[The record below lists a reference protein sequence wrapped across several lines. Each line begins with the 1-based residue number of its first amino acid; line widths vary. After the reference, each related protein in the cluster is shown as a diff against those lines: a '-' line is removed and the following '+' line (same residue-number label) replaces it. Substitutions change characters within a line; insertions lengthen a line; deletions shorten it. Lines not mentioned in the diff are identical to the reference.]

1 MSRVAIAIAAHG
13 LPGLT
18 GILSVPIEGTHSLSL
33 TVVRAYSAA
42 GGGWAVQ
49 QGRGHV
55 LAIRRRGSPWLARA
69 VEAEL
74 SLCASTVAPGVP
86 PSRTP

>member
-42 GGGWAVQ
+42 GELAGPCS
-49 QGRGHV
+49 RG
-55 LAIRRRGSPWLARA
+55 AAMCWRRGLPWLARA

-74 SLCASTVAPGVP
+74 SLCAATGAPGVP

>member
-42 GGGWAVQ
+42 GVAGPC
-49 QGRGHV
+49 
-55 LAIRRRGSPWLARA
+55 IRVAAMCWRRGLPWLARA

-86 PSRTP
+86 PSCTP